1 MLLYGGRV
9 ALTRLE
15 TAVSQALFNTVSGR
29 TTDMADAYKAVLV
42 PEHHRD
48 AVEKYVRDL
57 EELDELRASERA
69 ELRN

>member
-1 MLLYGGRV
+1 
-9 ALTRLE
+9 
-15 TAVSQALFNTVSGR
+15 
-29 TTDMADAYKAVLV
+29 MADAYKAVLV

-48 AVEKYVRDL
+48 AVEKYIRDL